1 MTADIV
7 NSDERERHR
16 DNAAAAE
23 LSMIIDSLNLGADA
37 LTAQE
42 YEQISRRTERDLTD
56 DELVALVTDKPP
68 AEFVEDISDC
78 ELIEDVVSAPSLSE
92 MRQQLKGFAAFMADN
107 QQFTAGDE
115 LMLQRWQDR
124 VAKMLVTRANH
135 RQQQSITS
143 YFMQ

>member
-1 MTADIV
+1 MLCVQCHEFTQV
-7 NSDERERHR
+7 
-16 DNAAAAE
+16 
-23 LSMIIDSLNLGADA
+23 
-37 LTAQE
+37 
-42 YEQISRRTERDLTD
+42 ERDLTD

-68 AEFVEDISDC
+68 AESVEDISDC
-78 ELIEDVVSAPSLSE
+78 ELIEDVVSAPSLPE

-107 QQFTAGDE
+107 QQFTAGGE